1 MSEFDEPGKSAAGEP
16 GQTAVG
22 EFGGPR
28 NGGVGEWVKS
38 ERQVERERVRRSH
51 ARRSASIATVS
62 TIVFIVLVVS
72 IVTNSPGW
80 PRVQDKFFNLDEFV
94 KALPD
99 VLRGFLLN
107 IKIFLIA
114 EPLILVV
121 GLLVALARGIKKPA
135 FFPIRAL
142 ATLYTDVFRG
152 VPTILVIYLIGF
164 GLPALQLQGIPT
176 DLVTLGVI
184 ALTLSYG
191 AYVAEVFRSGIE
203 SIHPSQVAAARSLGL
218 GHIKTMRFVVLPQAT
233 RRVVPPL
240 LNDFVSLQK
249 DTALVATIGPL
260 EALRQAQ
267 IHVASTFN
275 YTAYLVAALLFILL
289 TIPLARFTDHLAAR
303 TRRRRGA

>member
-1 MSEFDEPGKSAAGEP
+1 MS
-16 GQTAVG
+16 
-22 EFGGPR
+22 
-28 NGGVGEWVKS
+28 EWVKS
-38 ERQVERERVRRSH
+38 ERQVERERVRRSR
-51 ARRSASIATVS
+51 ARRSASIATAS
-62 TIVFIVLVVS
+62 TIVFIVLVVWGITS
-72 IVTNSPGW
+72 SPGW
-80 PRVQDKFFNLDEFV
+80 PRVRETFFDGEQFV
-94 KALPD
+94 AALPD
-99 VLRGFLLN
+99 VLEGFLLN
-107 IKIFLIA
+107 IRIFLIS
-114 EPLILVV
+114 EVLILAI
-121 GLLVALARGIKKPA
+121 GLLVALARGIRTPA

-164 GLPALQLQGIPT
+164 GLPALKLQGIPS
-176 DLVTLGVI
+176 DKATLGII

-203 SIHPSQVAAARSLGL
+203 SVHPSQVAAARSLGL
-218 GHIKTMRFVVLPQAT
+218 SHLKTMRFVVVPQAT

-267 IHVASTFN
+267 MHTFN
-275 YTAYLVAALLFILL
+275 TFDYTPYLAAALIFILL
-289 TIPLARFTDHLAAR
+289 TIPMARLTDHLAAR

>member
-1 MSEFDEPGKSAAGEP
+1 MS
-16 GQTAVG
+16 
-22 EFGGPR
+22 
-28 NGGVGEWVKS
+28 EWVKS
-38 ERQVERERVRRSH
+38 ERQAERERFRRSRG
-51 ARRSASIATVS
+51 RRTASIATAS
-62 TIVFIVLVVS
+62 TVVFVVLVAW
-72 IVTNSPGW
+72 IVTSSPGW
-80 PRVQDKFFNLDEFV
+80 PRVEETFFDFGQFRE
-94 KALPD
+94 ALPD
-99 VLRGFLLN
+99 VLSGFLLN

-114 EPLILVV
+114 EPLILIV
-121 GLLVALARGIKKPA
+121 GLLVALARGIRTPA

-142 ATLYTDVFRG
+142 ATLYTDIFRG
-152 VPTILVIYLIGF
+152 VPTILVIYLVGF
-164 GLPALQLQGIPT
+164 GLPALNLQGIPT
-176 DLVTLGVI
+176 DLATLGII

-218 GHIKTMRFVVLPQAT
+218 SHGRTMRFVVLPQAT

-267 IHVASTFN
+267 IHAASTFN
-275 YTAYLVAALLFILL
+275 YTPYLAAALLFILL
-289 TIPLARFTDHLAAR
+289 TIPMARFTDHLAAR

>member
-1 MSEFDEPGKSAAGEP
+1 MS
-16 GQTAVG
+16 
-22 EFGGPR
+22 
-28 NGGVGEWVKS
+28 EWVKS
-38 ERQVERERVRRSH
+38 ERQAERERIRRSRG
-51 ARRSASIATVS
+51 RRTASIATAS
-62 TIVFIVLVVS
+62 TVVFVVLVAW
-72 IVTNSPGW
+72 IVMSSPGW
-80 PRVQDKFFNLDEFV
+80 PRVEETFFDFGQFRE
-94 KALPD
+94 ALPD
-99 VLRGFLLN
+99 VLSGFLLN
-107 IKIFLIA
+107 IRIFLIA

-121 GLLVALARGIKKPA
+121 GLLVALARGIRTPA

-142 ATLYTDVFRG
+142 ATLYTDIFRG
-152 VPTILVIYLIGF
+152 VPTILVIYLVGF
-164 GLPALQLQGIPT
+164 GLPALNLQGIPT
-176 DLVTLGVI
+176 DLATLGII

-218 GHIKTMRFVVLPQAT
+218 SHGKTMRFVVLPQAT

-267 IHVASTFN
+267 IHAASTFN
-275 YTAYLVAALLFILL
+275 YTPYLAAALLFILL
-289 TIPLARFTDHLAAR
+289 TIPMARFTDHLAAR

>member
-1 MSEFDEPGKSAAGEP
+1 MAGLGGGRARTVVSPTSKPVSEHVPS
-16 GQTAVG
+16 Q
-22 EFGGPR
+22 
-28 NGGVGEWVKS
+28 
-38 ERQVERERVRRSH
+38 RQLERERVRRSR
-51 ARRSASIATVS
+51 ARRSASIATAS
-62 TIVFIVLVVS
+62 TIVFIVLVAVL
-72 IVTNSPGW
+72 VTNSPGW
-80 PRVQDKFFNLDEFV
+80 PRVREAFFAPEWFV
-94 KALPD
+94 AALPK
-99 VLRGFLLN
+99 VLEGFLLN
-107 IKIFLIA
+107 IKMFLIA
-114 EPLILVV
+114 EPLILIV
-121 GLLVALARGIKKPA
+121 GLLVALARGITAPA

-164 GLPALQLQGIPT
+164 GLPALRLQGIPT
-176 DLVTLGVI
+176 DLATLGVI

-203 SIHPSQVAAARSLGL
+203 SVHPSQIAAARSLGL
-218 GHIKTMRFVVLPQAT
+218 SHVKAMRFVVLPQAT

-267 IHVASTFN
+267 IIATSKFN
-275 YTAYLVAALLFILL
+275 YTPYLVASLVFILL
-289 TIPLARFTDHLAAR
+289 TIPMARFTDHLAAR

>member
-1 MSEFDEPGKSAAGEP
+1 MS
-16 GQTAVG
+16 
-22 EFGGPR
+22 
-28 NGGVGEWVKS
+28 EWVKS
-38 ERQVERERVRRSH
+38 ERQLQRERVRRSRG
-51 ARRSASIATVS
+51 RRSASIATAS
-62 TIVFIVLVVS
+62 TIVFLVLVVWA
-72 IVTNSPGW
+72 VTGSPGW
-80 PRVQDKFFNLDEFV
+80 PRVRETFFDWEQF
-94 KALPD
+94 AEAMPD
-99 VLRGFLLN
+99 VLGGFVLN
-107 IKIFLIA
+107 IKIFLVA
-114 EPLILVV
+114 EALVLV
-121 GLLVALARGIKKPA
+121 IGLLTALARGVRTPA

-152 VPTILVIYLIGF
+152 IPTILVIYLVGF
-164 GLPALQLQGIPT
+164 GLPALRLQGVPT
-176 DLVTLGVI
+176 DLATLGII

-218 GHIKTMRFVVLPQAT
+218 SHARTMRFVVLPQAV

-275 YTAYLVAALLFILL
+275 YTPYLAAALLFLLL

>member
-1 MSEFDEPGKSAAGEP
+1 MS
-16 GQTAVG
+16 
-22 EFGGPR
+22 
-28 NGGVGEWVKS
+28 EWVKS
-38 ERQVERERVRRSH
+38 ERQAERERFRRSRG
-51 ARRSASIATVS
+51 RRTASIATAS
-62 TIVFIVLVVS
+62 TVVFVVLVAW
-72 IVTNSPGW
+72 IVTRSPGW
-80 PRVQDKFFNLDEFV
+80 PRVEETFFDFGQFRE
-94 KALPD
+94 ALPD
-99 VLRGFLLN
+99 VLSGFLLN

-114 EPLILVV
+114 EPLILIV
-121 GLLVALARGIKKPA
+121 GLLVALARGIRTPA

-142 ATLYTDVFRG
+142 ATLYTDIFRG
-152 VPTILVIYLIGF
+152 VPTILVIYLVGF
-164 GLPALQLQGIPT
+164 GLPALNLQGIPT
-176 DLVTLGVI
+176 DLATLGII

-218 GHIKTMRFVVLPQAT
+218 SHGRTMRFVVLPQAT

-267 IHVASTFN
+267 IHAASTFN
-275 YTAYLVAALLFILL
+275 YTPYLAAALLFILL
-289 TIPLARFTDHLAAR
+289 TIPMARFTDHLAAR